1 MLHLFLSNIAL
12 DPCLQSCFMD
22 ISDAWASP
30 GTICATFIACGIHG
44 KSKLH
49 VCVEYIFSPSGEL
62 ICIGLVAFC
71 LFFTFVLGRK
81 RCPVAPDSAIAV
93 LGGIEC
99 VLTFF
104 LVIVRFS
111 LFCTHGGMFSLFSF
125 VLFLHL

>member
-1 MLHLFLSNIAL
+1 ME
-12 DPCLQSCFMD
+12 

-30 GTICATFIACGIHG
+30 GAICATNIAGGIHG

-71 LFFTFVLGRK
+71 LFFTLVLGRRK
-81 RCPVAPDSAIAV
+81 CPVAPESAIAV

-104 LVIVRFS
+104 VFIVRLS
-111 LFCTHGGMFSLFSF
+111 LFCTHGGMFSLLSS